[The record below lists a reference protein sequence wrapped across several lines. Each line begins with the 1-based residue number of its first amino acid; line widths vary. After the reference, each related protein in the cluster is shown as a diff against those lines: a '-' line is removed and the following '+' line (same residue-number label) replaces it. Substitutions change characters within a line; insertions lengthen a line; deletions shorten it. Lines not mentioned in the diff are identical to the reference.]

1 MKAIVLSIGDELVS
15 GQAVDTNSAH
25 LSRRL
30 GELGIAVAEH
40 RTVADDPQ
48 AIAEAIATA
57 AAAAELVVVTGG
69 LGPTA
74 DDLTRQALAAALGV
88 DLVLDSGRAAE
99 IEEFFRRRGRTMPP
113 ANRIQA
119 MVPAGAESIPNTMG
133 TAPGIAARV
142 DKASVYVL
150 PGVPHEMREMFDL
163 AIAPRLHG
171 GGGLVH
177 RLVHCFGEG
186 ESDIAA
192 RIEDLMQR
200 GKNPAVGTTVS
211 AGLVTLRV
219 VSSGKTPQQA
229 ADLAEQTVAEIG
241 RRLGKLVVGTDEQT
255 LPATVGQLLRK
266 ARATLATAESCTGGL
281 VGQLVTSV
289 PGSSDYYLGGV
300 VAYANRLKC
309 DLLDVP
315 QKTLDRFGTVSEQ
328 AASAM
333 AEGCRKHLTADW
345 ALAVT
350 GIAGPGGGSED
361 KPVGLIYVG
370 LAGPKGTA
378 AYKHLFSGTR
388 EFIRLRAALTAL
400 NYLRLALMDQ

>member
-1 MKAIVLSIGDELVS
+1 MKAIVLSVGDELVS
-15 GQAVDTNSAH
+15 GQAVDTNSAY

-40 RTVADDPQ
+40 RTVADDQQ
-48 AIAEAIATA
+48 AIAEAIASA

-88 DLVLDSGRAAE
+88 ELVLDADRAAE

-119 MVPAGAESIPNTMG
+119 MIPAGAEAIPNTMG
-133 TAPGIAARV
+133 TAPGIAAKV
-142 DKASVYVL
+142 GKAGVYVL
-150 PGVPHEMREMFDL
+150 PGVPHEMREMFDRSV
-163 AIAPRLHG
+163 APRLRG

-192 RIEDLMQR
+192 RVEDLMHR
-200 GKNPAVGTTVS
+200 GRNPAVGTTVV
-211 AGLVTLRV
+211 AGMVTLRV
-219 VSSGKTPQQA
+219 VASGKTHTQA
-229 ADLAEQTVAEIG
+229 AELAEQTVAEII

-255 LPATVGQLLRK
+255 LPAAAGSLLRQ

-300 VAYANRLKC
+300 VAYANRLKGE
-309 DLLDVP
+309 LLDVP
-315 QKTLDRFGTVSEQ
+315 PKTLDRFGAVSEQ

-333 AEGCRKHLTADW
+333 AEGCRKRLAADW

-350 GIAGPGGGSED
+350 GIAGPGGGSKD

-370 LAGPKGTA
+370 LAGPKGTV
-378 AYKHLFSGTR
+378 AYKHLFAGTR
-388 EFIRLRAALTAL
+388 EFIRLRAALTAI
-400 NYLRLALMDQ
+400 NCLRLALLDQ